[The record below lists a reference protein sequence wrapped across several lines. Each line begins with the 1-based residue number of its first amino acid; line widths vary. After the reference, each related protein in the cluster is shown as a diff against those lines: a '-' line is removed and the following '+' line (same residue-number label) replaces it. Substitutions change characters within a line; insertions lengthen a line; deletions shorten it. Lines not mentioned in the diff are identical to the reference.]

1 MPWIYSYKI
10 IKDDNTLSD
19 RTKFLKN
26 CNRNSLRKDKNKHE
40 KEGFLSLYSVVVKY
54 IIPMNPFNLKKI

>member
-1 MPWIYSYKI
+1 MHWIYSHKI

>member
-1 MPWIYSYKI
+1 MPWIYSHKI

-26 CNRNSLRKDKNKHE
+26 CNRNSLRKGKNKHE